1 MRTILCQAGGN
12 LLEGINAFLLKKTI
26 ARRFINLGV
35 PVKEAC
41 HFADQMDEEKS
52 VLIVRDPDTFKPD
65 IIILIKTKHK

>member
-1 MRTILCQAGGN
+1 M
-12 LLEGINAFLLKKTI
+12 I

-35 PVKEAC
+35 PVKDAC
-41 HFADQMDEEKS
+41 HFADQMDDDKS

>member
-1 MRTILCQAGGN
+1 MIHK
-12 LLEGINAFLLKKTI
+12 FFLKKTI

-41 HFADQMDEEKS
+41 HFADEMDETKS

-65 IIILIKTKHK
+65 IIVLIKTKHK